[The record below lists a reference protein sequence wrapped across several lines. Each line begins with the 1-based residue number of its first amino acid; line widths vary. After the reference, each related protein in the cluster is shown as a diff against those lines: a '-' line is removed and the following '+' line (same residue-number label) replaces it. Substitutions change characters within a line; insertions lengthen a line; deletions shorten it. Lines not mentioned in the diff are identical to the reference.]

1 LILLFSEGWKQDDEE
16 APMNATVKAQEK
28 SYPSQSAEFQH
39 DLASLRTLHPADLA
53 ETLERS
59 GCSPEEII
67 ETLLRVG
74 NHKAVEGF
82 QELSLQ
88 TQEACLETGNAR
100 TMLRFIEEMDPDDR
114 VDLLKRVD
122 QDVRESMMPLI
133 AQAERNE
140 IRRLWNYAEGTAG
153 AVMTTEYAFL
163 PADIT
168 VGSALERLRLQA
180 PNKETIYYVYITDSD
195 HHLLGMVSLRD
206 LIMSRPAAVLKD
218 IMQDKVIS
226 VTHDMGVEEVAS
238 TISKYDFIA
247 LPVVDTQNRLLG
259 IITVDDVIDIIEAES
274 TEDFQLISAVVPFDE
289 QYFKRPLTKLF
300 WNRFCWLGILLFTS
314 LLSTTIMEW
323 NSGILHQMVALAFF
337 IPMVIGTCGNAGTQS
352 ATMVVRALALGE
364 VNPGDFLRIFRR
376 ELLMG
381 LALGCALGLIA
392 YFRVFLQDENVLLGC
407 VVGSA
412 LLTTLLAANL
422 AGALIPLLLKQIGL
436 DPALTAGPFIA
447 TIIDALGITIYFQT
461 AILLIKHL

>member
-1 LILLFSEGWKQDDEE
+1 
-16 APMNATVKAQEK
+16 MNATTKVQEII
-28 SYPSQSAEFQH
+28 YPCPSVQPRH
-39 DLASLRTLHPADLA
+39 DLEALRGLHPADLA
-53 ETLERS
+53 EALERS
-59 GCSPEEII
+59 GCSPAEII
-67 ETLLRVG
+67 EALLQVG
-74 NHKAVEGF
+74 NHKAMEGF

-88 TQEACLETGNAR
+88 TQQACLETGNAR

-180 PNKETIYYVYITDSD
+180 PNKETIYYVYITDSE

-206 LIMSRPAAVLKD
+206 LIMSRPSAVLKN
-218 IMQDKVIS
+218 IMQEKVIS
-226 VTHDMGVEEVAS
+226 VKHDMGVEEVAS

-247 LPVVDTQNRLLG
+247 LPVVDAQDRLLG
-259 IITVDDVIDIIEAES
+259 IITVDDVIDIMEAES
-274 TEDFQLISAVVPFDE
+274 TEDFHRISAVVPFDE

-314 LLSTTIMEW
+314 LLSTTVMEW
-323 NSGILHQMVALAFF
+323 NSEILHQMVALAFF

-352 ATMVVRALALGE
+352 ATMVVRAMALGE
-364 VNPGDFLRIFRR
+364 IMPKDFWRVFRR
-376 ELLMG
+376 EVLMG
-381 LALGCALGLIA
+381 LALGSALGLMA
-392 YFRVFLQDENVLLGC
+392 YFRVFFQDQNVMLGC
-407 VVGSA
+407 IVAAA
-412 LLTTLLAANL
+412 LLATLLTANL
-422 AGALIPLLLKQIGL
+422 AGALIPLVLKRLKL

-447 TIIDALGITIYFQT
+447 TVIDAVGIFIYFQI
-461 AILLIKHL
+461 ALLLIKIF